1 MSPPLLSNTIR
12 GRRYAIALPYI
23 TGHILDIGC
32 GHAYLADLV
41 PHREEYVGVDINP
54 ALLAHGQQRYPQYR
68 FYATDLEAQPL
79 PLEVAHQ
86 HFDTISLMAL
96 LEHLAQ
102 PGRILNQLAA
112 LLSPRGRVVATTP
125 TPLGHH
131 VHRLGAQLGL
141 FYREAV
147 EDHKSILDGAALKQL
162 FQQAGLRVARY
173 QQFEFG
179 CNQLIVGE
187 LPTE

>member
-1 MSPPLLSNTIR
+1 MSSPLLSNIIR
-12 GRRYAIALPYI
+12 GRRYVMALPYI

-41 PHREEYVGVDINP
+41 PHREDYVGVDINP
-54 ALLAHGQQRYPQYR
+54 ALLVYGEQRYPQYR
-68 FYATDLEAQPL
+68 FYTTDLETQAL
-79 PLEVAHQ
+79 PPEVAHQ
-86 HFDTISLMAL
+86 RFDTISLIAL
-96 LEHLAQ
+96 LEHLSKPAH
-102 PGRILNQLAA
+102 ILNQLAA
-112 LLSPRGRVVATTP
+112 LLGPQGRVVATTP
-125 TPLGHH
+125 TPLGHR

-141 FYREAV
+141 FYREAA
-147 EDHKSILDGAALKQL
+147 EDHKCVLDGAALKQL
-162 FQQAGLRVARY
+162 FQAAGLRVARY

>member
-12 GRRYAIALPYI
+12 GRRYAMALPYI
-23 TGHILDIGC
+23 AGRVLDIGC
-32 GHAYLADLV
+32 GQADLAGLISQG
-41 PHREEYVGVDINP
+41 EEYVGIDINP
-54 ALLAHGQQRYPQYR
+54 ALLASGQQHYPQHR
-68 FYATDLEAQPL
+68 FYTADLEAQLL
-79 PLEVAHQ
+79 PEIAQ
-86 HFDTISLMAL
+86 QTFDTVALIAL

-102 PGRILNQLAA
+102 PAGILDQLAA

-125 TPLGHH
+125 TPLGHR

-147 EDHKSILDGAALKQL
+147 EEHKSILDGAMLKRL
-162 FQQAGLRVARY
+162 FQAAGLRVAHY

-187 LPTE
+187 RPAE